1 MRQLVKVITQ
11 KILKLDLL
19 FLYNI
24 QRLNR
29 FLDHS
34 DHIQNSNPIDVEE
47 ALKLTVPVGC
57 SKTLI
62 RVGGNSDGAYLLPN
76 DLAGIEACF
85 SPGTSN
91 IKAFEDELAESYQIR
106 SFMTD
111 GSVKSESLNLVKGY
125 QYFQEKWIN
134 GFNDKNSMTLSS
146 WIYNAKLVN
155 SNNLLLQMD
164 IEGAEY
170 ESIITT
176 SESTLKQFRIIVIEF
191 HNLDYLRNE
200 RFLNQRFVPVMRRIL
215 QNFDC
220 VHAHPNNSSPLYNIC
235 GFEVPKTL
243 ELTFYRKDCNEGT
256 KRKFIPHEKDIK
268 NDPMQEQIHLGIPWI

>member
-1 MRQLVKVITQ
+1 
-11 KILKLDLL
+11 
-19 FLYNI
+19 
-24 QRLNR
+24 
-29 FLDHS
+29 
-34 DHIQNSNPIDVEE
+34 
-47 ALKLTVPVGC
+47 
-57 SKTLI
+57 
-62 RVGGNSDGAYLLPN
+62 
-76 DLAGIEACF
+76 
-85 SPGTSN
+85 
-91 IKAFEDELAESYQIR
+91 
-106 SFMTD
+106 
-111 GSVKSESLNLVKGY
+111 
-125 QYFQEKWIN
+125 
-134 GFNDKNSMTLSS
+134 
-146 WIYNAKLVN
+146 
-155 SNNLLLQMD
+155 MD

-243 ELTFYRKDCNEGT
+243 ELTFYRKDCNEGK

-268 NDPMQEQIHLGIPWI
+268 NDSAYGSNATNRSKKN